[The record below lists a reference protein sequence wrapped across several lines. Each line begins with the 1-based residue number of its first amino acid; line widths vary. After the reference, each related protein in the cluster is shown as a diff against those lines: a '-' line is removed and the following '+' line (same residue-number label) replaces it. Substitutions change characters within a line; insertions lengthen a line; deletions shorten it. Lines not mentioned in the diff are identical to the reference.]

1 LGVKEVVEPLQIAK
15 SGTRR
20 VLVIANHP
28 GIVYA
33 FRRVLRQTSGF
44 TLVGYV
50 AGHAPVGAVLA
61 DSRPDVVI
69 VDDLGAPPQAVKR
82 IADVHAALPEAKVIL
97 LVPDTSLDWL
107 EDAVRAG
114 AHAVLSKTID
124 PVSAG
129 TLLREIVRGT
139 VFHCM
144 ADPSIRTGQ
153 TVPQSSTAHEALGL
167 TQRELELL
175 RLVASG
181 ATNNRLAGQLFVTE
195 QTVKFHLSNIYRKL
209 GVANRTQA
217 SRFAYS
223 HGLVPTAVA
232 PDVDAIDDVVMRAA

>member
-1 LGVKEVVEPLQIAK
+1 
-15 SGTRR
+15 
-20 VLVIANHP
+20 
-28 GIVYA
+28 
-33 FRRVLRQTSGF
+33 RVLRQTSGF

-82 IADVHAALPEAKVIL
+82 IADVHAALPE
-97 LVPDTSLDWL
+97 S
-107 EDAVRAG
+107 
-114 AHAVLSKTID
+114 
-124 PVSAG
+124 SA
-129 TLLREIVRGT
+129 T
-139 VFHCM
+139 
-144 ADPSIRTGQ
+144 
-153 TVPQSSTAHEALGL
+153 HEALGL

-232 PDVDAIDDVVMRAA
+232 PDADTIDDVVMRAA

>member
-1 LGVKEVVEPLQIAK
+1 MEPLKTAND
-15 SGTRR
+15 GTRN
-20 VLVIANHP
+20 VLVVANHS
-28 GIVYA
+28 GLVYA

-44 TLVGYV
+44 KLVGYV
-50 AGHAPVGAVLA
+50 AGRSPIAAVLA
-61 DSRPDVVI
+61 DAKPDVVI
-69 VDDLGAPPQAVKR
+69 VDDLGAPSDAIQR
-82 IADVHAALPEAKVIL
+82 IGEVHAELPAAKVVL
-97 LVPDTSLDWL
+97 LVPDTGLPWL

-139 VFHCM
+139 VFHCL
-144 ADPSIRTGQ
+144 ADNSIRAGRSAPD
-153 TVPQSSTAHEALGL
+153 VRSTHESLGL
-167 TQRELELL
+167 TERELELL

-181 ATNNRLAGQLFVTE
+181 ATNSRLARQLFVTE

-217 SRFAYS
+217 SRFAYA
-223 HGLVPTAVA
+223 HGLVA
-232 PDVDAIDDVVMRAA
+232 PALTPDADAPVEGAVMRAA

>member
-1 LGVKEVVEPLQIAK
+1 VQPVHIATNN
-15 SGTRR
+15 GTRR
-20 VLVIANHP
+20 VLVVANHP

-50 AGHAPVGAVLA
+50 AGHGPVSAVLA
-61 DSRPDVVI
+61 DARPDVVI
-69 VDDLGAPPQAVKR
+69 VDDLGAPAEAVKR
-82 IADVHAALPEAKVIL
+82 VAEVHNVCPTAKVVL
-97 LVPDTSLDWL
+97 FVPDTSLDWL
-107 EDAVRAG
+107 EDAVSAG
-114 AHAVLSKTID
+114 AHAVLSKAID
-124 PVSAG
+124 PMSAG

-139 VFHCM
+139 VFHCF
-144 ADPSIRTGQ
+144 ADSTVRPGRVVGQ
-153 TVPQSSTAHEALGL
+153 SETTHQALGL

-181 ATNNRLAGQLFVTE
+181 ATNSRLASQLFVTE

-217 SRFAYS
+217 SRFAYA
-223 HGLVPTAVA
+223 HGLVPATSL
-232 PDVDAIDDVVMRAA
+232 PDTDALSDVVMKAA

>member
-1 LGVKEVVEPLQIAK
+1 VESLHIAHD
-15 SGTRR
+15 GARR
-20 VLVIANHP
+20 VLVVANNS

-50 AGHAPVGAVLA
+50 AGHAPVGAIVA
-61 DSRPDVVI
+61 DARPDVVI
-69 VDDLGAPPQAVKR
+69 VDDLGAPTEAVKR
-82 IADVHAALPEAKVIL
+82 IAEVHGAVPGAKVIL
-97 LVPDTSLDWL
+97 LVPDTSLDWI
-107 EDAVRAG
+107 EDAVRSG

-139 VFHCM
+139 VFHCL
-144 ADPSIRTGQ
+144 ADS
-153 TVPQSSTAHEALGL
+153 TVRAGRMTQESGTAHESLGL

-181 ATNNRLAGQLFVTE
+181 ATNNRLARQLFVTE

-217 SRFAYS
+217 SRFAYQ
-223 HGLVPTAVA
+223 HGLVPTAIT
-232 PDVDAIDDVVMRAA
+232 PDADATADVVMRAA

>member
-1 LGVKEVVEPLQIAK
+1 VQPVQIATNN
-15 SGTRR
+15 GARR
-20 VLVIANHP
+20 VLVVANSSA
-28 GIVYA
+28 IVYA

-50 AGHAPVGAVLA
+50 AGHAPIGAVVS
-61 DSRPDVVI
+61 DVQPDVVI
-69 VDDLGAPPQAVKR
+69 VDDLGASTVAIKR
-82 IADVHAALPEAKVIL
+82 VAEVRSAFSSAKIIL
-97 LVPDTSLDWL
+97 FVPDTSLDWL
-107 EDAVRAG
+107 EDAVAAG

-124 PVSAG
+124 AVSAG

-139 VFHCM
+139 VFHCL
-144 ADPSIRTGQ
+144 ADPTVRTGRPA
-153 TVPQSSTAHEALGL
+153 VDAEPAHAALGL

-181 ATNNRLAGQLFVTE
+181 ATNSHLAGQLFVTE

-217 SRFAYS
+217 SRFAYAN
-223 HGLVPTAVA
+223 GLVAANST
-232 PDVDAIDDVVMRAA
+232 PDTDLLDDVVMKAA

>member
-1 LGVKEVVEPLQIAK
+1 MEPLHIAK
-15 SGTRR
+15 DGARR
-20 VLVIANHP
+20 VLVVANHS

-50 AGHAPVGAVLA
+50 AGHGPVGAVVA
-61 DSRPDVVI
+61 DAGPDVVI
-69 VDDLGAPPQAVKR
+69 VDDLGAPSEAVKR
-82 IADVHAALPEAKVIL
+82 IAEVHGALPGAKDVL
-97 LVPDTSLDWL
+97 LVPDTSLDWI

-139 VFHCM
+139 IFHCL
-144 ADPSIRTGQ
+144 ADNTVRTGRTAQ
-153 TVPQSSTAHEALGL
+153 ESETAHAALGL

-181 ATNNRLAGQLFVTE
+181 GTNSRLARQLFVTE

-217 SRFAYS
+217 SRFAYA
-223 HGLVPTAVA
+223 HGLVPAAT
-232 PDVDAIDDVVMRAA
+232 PDADAIEDVVMRAA

>member
-1 LGVKEVVEPLQIAK
+1 
-15 SGTRR
+15 
-20 VLVIANHP
+20 
-28 GIVYA
+28 
-33 FRRVLRQTSGF
+33 
-44 TLVGYV
+44 
-50 AGHAPVGAVLA
+50 VLA

-153 TVPQSSTAHEALGL
+153 TVPQSSTSHEALGL

-232 PDVDAIDDVVMRAA
+232 PDADAIEDVVMRAA